1 MMKSF
6 VLLALVCAAWCA
18 LREEDEA
25 AVKAMGDSCDTVFCS
40 MGKECVMEN
49 KVPVCA
55 CIDKCAPGEDKPVCG
70 SVGTEMRTYRS
81 ECHLYKHACESDDV
95 KITLVA
101 HTPCEK
107 KMDEERKVS
116 VNIEADAAKEKPVV
130 CMEKHRDGLRSA
142 IISFVSGKMGIK
154 TDSVS
159 YKGTLLKYF
168 FSLDKDDDK
177 LVDTKEFM
185 HILDEDTSIT
195 EILHHDNPVLRGL
208 CSTELIAITDKN
220 SDYKLGFD
228 EFYKC
233 LDPEFSPPKEKC
245 ELGGVTYEDGE
256 DVPLA
261 CDNSCK
267 CACGHWVCTQRKC
280 SHEEQLSN
288 RAQDKIQA

>member
-1 MMKSF
+1 MKF
-6 VLLALVCAAWCA
+6 VCVLVLVSVASCA
-18 LREEDEA
+18 LREEDDA
-25 AVKAMGDSCDTVFCS
+25 SVKAMGDTCDTVFCS
-40 MGKECVMEN
+40 LGKECVMEN
-49 KVPVCA
+49 KKPVCA
-55 CIDKCAPGEDKPVCG
+55 CIEKCSAVDNKPVCG

-81 ECHLYKHACESDDV
+81 ECHLYKHACESGDV

-101 HTPCEK
+101 NEPCDKKIDEEK
-107 KMDEERKVS
+107 KASVEIEKNEE
-116 VNIEADAAKEKPVV
+116 KEKPVV

-142 IISFVSGKMGIK
+142 IIKFVSGKMGIK
-154 TDSVS
+154 TDAVS

-168 FSLDKDDDK
+168 FSLDNDNDQ

-185 HILDEDTSIT
+185 QILDEDASIT
-195 EILHHDNPVLRGL
+195 EILNHDNPVLRGL

-245 ELGGVTYEDGE
+245 ELGGMIYEDGE
-256 DVPLA
+256 DVPLT

-267 CACGHWVCTQRKC
+267 CACGHWVCTQRRC
-280 SHEEQLSN
+280 PHQHQHSN
-288 RAQDKIQA
+288 SAQDNINI